1 MSETKVLTTDQLPQV
16 LGELRAGDRVLL
28 SGTIY
33 TARDAAHK
41 RIFQLLDEGKPLPF
55 ELKGAV
61 IYYAGP
67 TPGQQGMAVGA
78 CGPTTAGR
86 MDGFAPR
93 LLDLGLT
100 AMIGKGERSQNV
112 VDAIVRNGACYFAA
126 VGGAGALI
134 AKCIKTA
141 QVIAFDELG
150 CESVKRQEVENLPLT
165 VAGDIPGTAPVSSTS
180 LPIPTTP
187 PRYRS
192 VHPRSA
198 AHPTP

>member
-1 MSETKVLTTDQLPQV
+1 MSEWKLDTAALDEALPK
-16 LGELRAGDRVLL
+16 LRAGDRVLL

-41 RIFQLLDEGKPLPF
+41 RLFELLDGGRPLPF
-55 ELKGAV
+55 DLKGAV

-67 TPGQQGMAVGA
+67 APGQQGMAVGA

-100 AMIGKGERSQNV
+100 AMIGKGERSPSV

-134 AKCIKTA
+134 ARCIKTVE
-141 QVIAFDELG
+141 VIAFDDLG
-150 CESVKRQEVENLPLT
+150 CESIKRMAVEDLPLT
-165 VAGDIPGTAPVSSTS
+165 VAVDSQGNDLFREGRAKYQ
-180 LPIPTTP
+180 
-187 PRYRS
+187 R
-192 VHPRSA
+192 A
-198 AHPTP
+198 

>member
-1 MSETKVLTTDQLPQV
+1 MSRTIALTTQELPGAIAT
-16 LGELRAGDRVLL
+16 LNAGDRVVL

-55 ELKGAV
+55 DLKGAV

-93 LLDLGLT
+93 LLDLGLS
-100 AMIGKGERSQNV
+100 AMIGKGERSPEV
-112 VDAIVRNGACYFAA
+112 VDAICRNGACYFAA

-134 AKCIKTA
+134 AKCIQTA
-141 QVIAFDELG
+141 EVIAFDDLG
-150 CESVKRQEVENLPLT
+150 CESVKRMTVKDFAVT
-165 VAGDIPGTAPVSSTS
+165 VAIDSRGRDLFQTGREA
-180 LPIPTTP
+180 
-187 PRYRS
+187 YRQ
-192 VHPRSA
+192 
-198 AHPTP
+198 

>member
-1 MSETKVLTTDQLPQV
+1 MSEAIALTTDQLPQR
-16 LGELRAGDRVLL
+16 LGALKAGDRVLL

-55 ELKGAV
+55 PLKGAV

-86 MDGFAPR
+86 MDAFAPR

-100 AMIGKGERSQNV
+100 AMIGKGERSQPV

-134 AKCIKTA
+134 ARCIKSA

-150 CESVKRQEVENLPLT
+150 CESVKRMQVEDLPLT
-165 VAGDIPGTAPVSSTS
+165 VAIDSRGNDLFREG
-180 LPIPTTP
+180 
-187 PRYRS
+187 R
-192 VHPRSA
+192 A
-198 AHPTP
+198 AYCRI

>member
-1 MSETKVLTTDQLPQV
+1 MSELSLNTA
-16 LGELRAGDRVLL
+16 ELAEHVPELWAGNRVLL
-28 SGTIY
+28 SGAIY

-41 RIFQLLDEGKPLPF
+41 RLFELLDVGKPLPF

-93 LLDLGLT
+93 LLDLGLS
-100 AMIGKGERSQNV
+100 AMIGKGERNQDV

-134 AKCIKTA
+134 ARCIKTA
-141 QVIAFDELG
+141 EVIAFDDLG
-150 CESVKRQEVENLPLT
+150 CESIKLMTVKDLPLT
-165 VAGDIPGTAPVSSTS
+165 VAIDSWGNDLFRQGRET
-180 LPIPTTP
+180 
-187 PRYRS
+187 YRS
-192 VHPRSA
+192 EN
-198 AHPTP
+198 

>member
-1 MSETKVLTTDQLPQV
+1 MSAPLRLDTRQLPQAV
-16 LGELRAGDRVLL
+16 STLRMGERVLL

-86 MDGFAPR
+86 MDAFTPR

-100 AMIGKGERSQNV
+100 AMIGKGERSRAV

-134 AKCIKTA
+134 AKCIRTA
-141 QVIAFDELG
+141 EVIAFDDLG
-150 CESVKRQEVENLPLT
+150 CESVKRLTVENFSAIVSQDCVGGNLYT
-165 VAGDIPGTAPVSSTS
+165 EGVAK
-180 LPIPTTP
+180 
-187 PRYRS
+187 YKK
-192 VHPRSA
+192 
-198 AHPTP
+198 

>member
-1 MSETKVLTTDQLPQV
+1 MNSIPLHTNELAARLAQ
-16 LGELRAGDRVLL
+16 LRAGDRVSL
-28 SGTIY
+28 SGVIY

-41 RIFQLLDEGKPLPF
+41 RLFELLDRGEPLPF
-55 ELKGAV
+55 PLKGAV

-100 AMIGKGERSQNV
+100 AMIGKGERNQAV
-112 VDAIVRNGACYFAA
+112 KDAIVHNGAGYFAA

-134 AKCIKTA
+134 ARCIETA
-141 QVIAFDELG
+141 EVIAFEDLG
-150 CESVKRQEVENLPLT
+150 CESIKRMTIRDLPLT
-165 VAGDIPGTAPVSSTS
+165 LAIDSQGRDLFRQGRAE
-180 LPIPTTP
+180 
-187 PRYRS
+187 Y
-192 VHPRSA
+192 A
-198 AHPTP
+198 KQA